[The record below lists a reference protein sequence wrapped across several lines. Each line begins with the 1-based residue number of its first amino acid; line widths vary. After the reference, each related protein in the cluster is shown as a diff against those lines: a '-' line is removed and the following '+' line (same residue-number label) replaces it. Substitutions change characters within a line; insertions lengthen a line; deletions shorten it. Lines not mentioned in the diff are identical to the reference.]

1 MALLPCV
8 MIQNRVATAIL
19 DCMQGKLGEHPLA
32 ELIREIAAAGLSG
45 ALRLSRERAKV
56 AIYFE
61 EGRLAFATSN
71 LRAHRLR
78 EVVKRNGL
86 TDAHVAEFPRKALDE
101 ELAAAMIQ
109 RGLLRPETLA
119 AIRGNQVC
127 DVLRLALLW
136 TDGAWEFDSRVRLAD
151 DIRVQID
158 VNRLLLECARHLPA
172 SFVAARL
179 ARANGTYLRAG
190 NNNATNL
197 LPTEAFILS
206 HASAAVTLGELA
218 LLSGVG
224 EEDGYRAIYALSL
237 SGLLQGSDWPVA
249 LGAEASPV
257 TTKAPRT
264 GRSATVA
271 GEADEIDKVADVEAL
286 FVRLLLAKDH
296 YEVLDVARLATSDEL
311 KNAYHAL
318 ARRFHPDR
326 FYQSDAQLRTRVESA
341 FARIAQA
348 YETLS
353 DQPLRADY
361 DARRT
366 TKPAATGGQKSAPVA
381 KGPNGA
387 KQSAPRANA
396 NRAET
401 SFQHGMEALKRNRPD
416 EAIRF
421 LAEAAM
427 LSPREARYR
436 AHYGHVLIRQSNTRR
451 IAETELQAALSIEPD
466 NSSYR
471 VMLAELYKQ
480 LGLQRRAEGELERAL
495 AADPKNEAARS
506 LLLSLKSKSQ
516 KS

>member
-1 MALLPCV
+1 
-8 MIQNRVATAIL
+8 MIQNRVATTIL
-19 DCMQGKLGEHPLA
+19 DCMQGKLDEHPLA
-32 ELIREIAAAGLSG
+32 ELIREITAAGQSG
-45 ALRLSRERAKV
+45 ALRLSRGRAKV

-61 EGRLAFATSN
+61 GGRLVFATSN

-86 TDAHVAEFPRKALDE
+86 THAHVAEFSLKASDE
-101 ELAAAMIQ
+101 ELATAMVQ
-109 RGLLRPETLA
+109 RGLLRPETLT
-119 AIRGNQVC
+119 AIRGNQVG

-136 TDGAWEFDSRVRLAD
+136 TDGTWEFDSRVRLAD

-158 VNRLLLECARHLPA
+158 INRLLLECARHLPA
-172 SFVAARL
+172 SFIAARL

-190 NNNATNL
+190 NNNKTNL
-197 LPTEAFILS
+197 LPAEVFVLS
-206 HASAAVTLGELA
+206 RASDSLTLGELTA
-218 LLSGVG
+218 QSGVG

-237 SGLLQGSDWPVA
+237 SGLIQRSDWPVA
-249 LGAEASPV
+249 LDAEAPPV
-257 TTKAPRT
+257 STKAPRSGPT
-264 GRSATVA
+264 AAAV
-271 GEADEIDKVADVEAL
+271 DEIDEVADVEAL
-286 FVRLLLAKDH
+286 FVRLQLAKDH
-296 YEVLDVARLATSDEL
+296 YEVLDAARLATSDEI

-326 FYQSDAQLRTRVESA
+326 FHQSDLQLRARVESA
-341 FARIAQA
+341 FARIAHA

-361 DARRT
+361 DARWT
-366 TKPAATGGQKSAPVA
+366 PKPAATGGQKSATAANASSSA
-381 KGPNGA
+381 KR
-387 KQSAPRANA
+387 SAPRADA

-401 SFQHGMEALKRNRPD
+401 SFQHGLDALKRNRPD

-427 LSPREARYR
+427 LAPREARYR
-436 AHYGHVLIRQSNTRR
+436 AHYGHALIRQSNTRR
-451 IAETELQAALSIEPD
+451 IAETELQAALALDSE
-466 NSSYR
+466 NASYR

-495 AADPKNEAARS
+495 SVDPKNEAARA
-506 LLLSLKSKSQ
+506 LLLSLKTKSQ